1 MTFKS
6 SLGDGIEVTITA
18 SLKEFSA
25 LYNIVEDYKAMENE
39 KYNFP
44 TDLTTLFT
52 STQLEIFRAFDA
64 TFDDI
69 IELKEE

>member
-6 SLGDGIEVTITA
+6 SLGDDTEVTITA

-25 LYNIVEDYKAMENE
+25 LYNIVEDYKAVMEE
-39 KYNFP
+39 RYSFP

-52 STQLEIFRAFDA
+52 PTQLEIFRAFDA